1 MGRLAGWTRLRLA
14 AVAMLLLLR
23 PCVVFFSAEFLSS
36 QSSNEARIAF
46 IDDDIAIAR
55 LAVARRAP
63 LPANHQV
70 AVSCPIV
77 PASIAIVAP
86 SQDFFDDSAPVSF
99 HHAAVLVR
107 AFAGRAPPL

>member
-1 MGRLAGWTRLRLA
+1 MTRLARWTHLRLV
-14 AVAMLLLLR
+14 AVLMLLLR

-55 LAVARRAP
+55 LAVARRSP
-63 LPANHQV
+63 LPALHQV
-70 AVSCPIV
+70 AVNSPMARV
-77 PASIAIVAP
+77 LIAIGLP
-86 SQDFFDDSAPVSF
+86 SQHRIGDSEPVF
-99 HHAAVLVR
+99 PHDAAGLAR